1 MSQVAGQVYNVSLL
15 KKVFEFVKPYKS
27 SFYAAVLLTIILSA
41 LAPVRPWLTQ
51 LTLDEYIL
59 TGDEGG
65 VLLMAAIMTGV
76 LILQS
81 LLQFFHTY
89 LTSLLGQMVIRD
101 MRIRLF
107 GRILSFRL
115 PWFDR
120 TPVGTP
126 VTRTVSDM
134 ETVADI
140 FSDGLIVIIGDIL
153 QLAAIIGYMFWLD
166 WHLTLISLSTL
177 PFLLIATNIFK
188 NGIKRS
194 FGDVRT
200 EVAALNVFVQ
210 EHLTGMRIVKLFN
223 REKEEMEGFTQ
234 INKRHMDANIR
245 SVWYYSIFF
254 PVVELLSA
262 VSIGLLVWWAAG
274 EALAGTSSF
283 GHVVAFIM
291 YINLL
296 FRPIRELADKFNTL
310 QMGMVSSER
319 IFAVME
325 AEKHEPNTGTKDAT
339 GITGD
344 IEFRNVWF
352 AYKDEDWVLRDVSF
366 KIQSGEMLAI
376 VGPTGAG
383 KSSIINLMNRF
394 YEVSK
399 GQILID
405 GIDIR
410 EFELS
415 GLRTRIAVVLQ
426 DVFLFSDTVASNISL
441 SHPAI
446 TREKIQQCAASIG
459 ADEFIR
465 KLPGGYDFKVGERG
479 GLLSMGQRQLLS
491 FIRAQAYDP
500 AILILDEATS
510 SIDSE
515 SEELIIKATGVLTR
529 NRTSI
534 VIAHR
539 LSTIRNASRILV
551 MEKGQ
556 IVQTGTHAA
565 LLEQDGLYRTLYESQ
580 FIEPAGHPPVTR
592 QAFK

>member
-1 MSQVAGQVYNVSLL
+1 MSGISGSFYDFSILRKL
-15 KKVFEFVKPYKS
+15 FGFVKPYRRG
-27 SFYAAVLLTIILSA
+27 FYSAIILTVLLSV

-51 LTLDEYIL
+51 IMLDDYIIAGNL
-59 TGDEGG
+59 QG
-65 VLLMAAIMTGV
+65 VLLMAVIMAV
-76 LILQS
+76 ILILQS
-81 LLQFFHTY
+81 LIQFYQTY
-89 LTSLLGQMVIRD
+89 ITSQLGQFVVKD

-107 GRILSFRL
+107 GKIISFGL
-115 PWFDR
+115 PYFDR

-134 ETVADI
+134 ETVSDI

-153 QLAAIIGYMFWLD
+153 QLMAIIGYMFWLD

-177 PFLLIATNIFK
+177 PLLLIATNVFK
-188 NGIKRS
+188 NGIKKT

-223 REKEEMEGFTQ
+223 REEQEMEKFRI
-234 INKRHMDANIR
+234 INKRHADANIR

-262 VSIGLLVWWAAG
+262 ISVGLIVWYAAG
-274 EALAGTSSF
+274 ASLEGTSSF

-319 IFAVME
+319 IFSVLE
-325 AEKHEPNTGTKDAT
+325 APVEEKNTGTRDASR
-339 GITGD
+339 ITGHF
-344 IEFRNVWF
+344 EFRNVWF

-366 KIQSGEMLAI
+366 KVDAGEMLAI

-383 KSSIINLMNRF
+383 KSSIINLINRF
-394 YEVSK
+394 YDVSK

-405 GIDIR
+405 GVDV
-410 EFELS
+410 EEYELS
-415 GLRTRIAVVLQ
+415 SLRSRIAMVLQ
-426 DVFLFSDTVASNISL
+426 DVFLFSDTIANNISL
-441 SHPAI
+441 SNPDI
-446 TREKIQQCAASIG
+446 SVEKMEISAKTIG
-459 ADEFIR
+459 ADGFIGR
-465 KLPGGYDFKVGERG
+465 LPGGLNYRVGERG
-479 GLLSMGQRQLLS
+479 GLLSVGQRQLLS
-491 FIRAQAYDP
+491 FLRAQIFNP
-500 AILILDEATS
+500 SILILDEATS

-515 SEELIIKATGVLTR
+515 SERLIIRATQVLTQ
-529 NRTSI
+529 NRTSV

-539 LSTIRNASRILV
+539 LSTIRNAKNIMVLD
-551 MEKGQ
+551 KGK
-556 IVQTGTHAA
+556 IVEFGPHQK
-565 LLEQDGLYRTLYESQ
+565 LLQNDGLYRKLYESQ
-580 FIEPAGHPPVTR
+580 FTDYNDVALPE
-592 QAFK
+592 